1 MRWCLKIIKTELKL
15 HMLSKNKKLWFL
27 LLGIYLASANGKK
40 SSQLIMYTD
49 IYYWIIM
56 MTIIENTGDLLN
68 SHNSDIC

>member
-1 MRWCLKIIKTELKL
+1 
-15 HMLSKNKKLWFL
+15 MLSKNKKLWFL